1 MNSNFGEVTGSGEG
15 ADPDV
20 VASHFHVVNLFS
32 VVDELGMDDK
42 SAGLCAN

>member
-1 MNSNFGEVTGSGEG
+1 MNLNISLITGSGEG

-20 VASHFHVVNLFS
+20 VAPHFHVVNLFG
-32 VVDELGMDDK
+32 VVDEFGMDDK